1 MQITDELIQTVADFK
16 QELYNRLDKIRQLEQ
31 TRKEVVNYFGRA
43 RIMDGV
49 FARFS
54 PGREELKNLSD
65 NDLTIQKVDN
75 GYRIEWMIIDGDSYD
90 TIFMTLPALF
100 ITDFER
106 YYNQVKTEIEDNNK
120 AAEAEYRVWEKN
132 NSEILDKEKETELD
146 RDNIYFSI
154 KEQDDGNFKMNW
166 CSYDTLDGYG
176 DEEAIVPSDFIN
188 NFDEYYNKIKD
199 EIEANN
205 EIEKVKF
212 AEYQAKQKLEA
223 LEAKQKEI
231 EKMEAKLQA
240 DKAKIDKL
248 RKNLSNSGIEL

>member
-1 MQITDELIQTVADFK
+1 MQITDQLIQTVAEFK
-16 QELYNRLDKIRQLEQ
+16 QELYSRLDKIRQLEQ

-65 NDLTIQKVDN
+65 NDLTIKKLDN
-75 GYRIEWMIIDGDSYD
+75 GNYQLEWDSYD
-90 TIFMTLPALF
+90 TFDGFDPEKVVMPAEF
-100 ITDFER
+100 IHDFDS
-106 YYNQVKTEIEDNNK
+106 YC
-120 AAEAEYRVWEKN
+120 EK
-132 NSEILDKEKETELD
+132 LKDK
-146 RDNIYFSI
+146 
-154 KEQDDGNFKMNW
+154 
-166 CSYDTLDGYG
+166 
-176 DEEAIVPSDFIN
+176 
-188 NFDEYYNKIKD
+188 
-199 EIEANN
+199 IEANN
-205 EIEKVKF
+205 EIKKVKF

>member
-1 MQITDELIQTVADFK
+1 MVCNHLNKGKRKTLNSNTIAS
-16 QELYNRLDKIRQLEQ
+16 YNS
-31 TRKEVVNYFGRA
+31 VN
-43 RIMDGV
+43 D
-49 FARFS
+49 
-54 PGREELKNLSD
+54 
-65 NDLTIQKVDN
+65 
-75 GYRIEWMIIDGDSYD
+75 
-90 TIFMTLPALF
+90 
-100 ITDFER
+100 
-106 YYNQVKTEIEDNNK
+106 
-120 AAEAEYRVWEKN
+120 
-132 NSEILDKEKETELD
+132 EILDRCRIMLELVKTRVEFRDYHKIGLQTSVPDDLYWLTKLD

-176 DEEAIVPSDFIN
+176 DEEAIIPSDFIN

-240 DKAKIDKL
+240 DKAKIDQLKKIYQIAAL
-248 RKNLSNSGIEL
+248 NYSLAIAFKKNCDIITDVNLIKFFIIFTPFLKYVSGARLSTFPR

>member
-1 MQITDELIQTVADFK
+1 MQITDKLIQTVADFK
-16 QELYNRLDKIRQLEQ
+16 QELYNRLDRIRQLEQ

-65 NDLTIQKVDN
+65 NDLTIMKVDN
-75 GYRIEWMIIDGDSYD
+75 GYRVEWMIIDGDSYD
-90 TIFMTLPALF
+90 TIFMTLPELF
-100 ITDFER
+100 ITDFE
-106 YYNQVKTEIEDNNK
+106 
-120 AAEAEYRVWEKN
+120 A
-132 NSEILDKEKETELD
+132 
-146 RDNIYFSI
+146 
-154 KEQDDGNFKMNW
+154 
-166 CSYDTLDGYG
+166 
-176 DEEAIVPSDFIN
+176 
-188 NFDEYYNKIKD
+188 YYNKIKS

-205 EIEKVKF
+205 EIEKVKI

-240 DKAKIDKL
+240 DKAKIDEL